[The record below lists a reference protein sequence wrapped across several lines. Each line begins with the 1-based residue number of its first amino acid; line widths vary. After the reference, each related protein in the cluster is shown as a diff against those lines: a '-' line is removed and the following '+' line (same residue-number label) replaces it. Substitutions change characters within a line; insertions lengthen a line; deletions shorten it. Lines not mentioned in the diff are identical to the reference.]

1 MSKNAPGELPGPS
14 NIMSLFELKAE
25 QALMELAADDDDS
38 TSSEEES
45 SASDDN
51 KDVNIESGI
60 NLNPVVNSSNKNS
73 QNTMLKQESSMTDAI
88 RRKTTVM
95 I

>member
-1 MSKNAPGELPGPS
+1 
-14 NIMSLFELKAE
+14 
-25 QALMELAADDDDS
+25 MELAADDDDS